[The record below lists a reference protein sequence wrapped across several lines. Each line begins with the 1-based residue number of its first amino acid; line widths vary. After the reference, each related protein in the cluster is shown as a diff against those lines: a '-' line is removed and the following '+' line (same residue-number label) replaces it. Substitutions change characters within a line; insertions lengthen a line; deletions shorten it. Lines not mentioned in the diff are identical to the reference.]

1 MRNIILISCLLIIS
15 CSFSQK
21 EIFSTKGNKFH
32 YSVRYINETGDTII
46 RDKMVMEITGK
57 RWFFQPRV
65 QKLIIYSFNVDT
77 NQYKNYIDPE
87 KLFRDRDLNYY
98 KKKKK
103 YYSTKSV
110 KTGLKVEDSLIYFH
124 PPRVNQYRMLFYA
137 PHPFFWFPSM
147 EKKHDE
153 FEYNHVKIVGKGR
166 FIHKYT
172 IDSLGIEPFKN
183 DSIKLWKV
191 NVVST
196 LEAKTEYF
204 NTEKEKYASEL
215 NALFSKEYGFIQLY
229 YHFKNG
235 VKIEFE
241 LEKMEHN

>member
-57 RWFFQPRV
+57 RWFVQPRV
-65 QKLIIYSFNVDT
+65 QNLIIYQYDTDT
-77 NQYKNYIDPE
+77 NEFKNYVDPE
-87 KLFRDRDLNYY
+87 LFHRERNQKIYE
-98 KKKKK
+98 KKKRYNYDEKE
-103 YYSTKSV
+103 
-110 KTGLKVEDSLIYFH
+110 KTGLRIEDSLIYFH
-124 PPRVNQYRMLFYA
+124 PPRINQYRMLFYA

-147 EKKHDE
+147 EKKQFIFDKDITI
-153 FEYNHVKIVGKGR
+153 YGMGR
-166 FIHKYT
+166 FIHNHT
-172 IDSLGIEPFKN
+172 VDSLGIQSFNNE
-183 DSIKLWKV
+183 SIKLWKV
-191 NVVST
+191 NVAST

-215 NALFSKEYGFIQLY
+215 NALFSKEYGFIQLF